1 MVADQTH
8 ESAGNGMD
16 QPAHVR
22 NYDGFIRVLKV
33 STIVVAIVTAIVVL
47 IISS

>member
-1 MVADQTH
+1 MVADQSH
-8 ESAGNGMD
+8 APAESGMD

>member
-1 MVADQTH
+1 MVADQSQATA
-8 ESAGNGMD
+8 ESGMD

-22 NYDGFIRVLKV
+22 NYDGFIKVLKM

>member
-8 ESAGNGMD
+8 APAENGMD